1 MRGEISI
8 NGKKYSPE
16 HINAMVADM
25 PVDMP
30 IHLAEVFR
38 FLADWYSDSDHIL
51 QQTSGSTGAPS
62 AIKLLKKNMWHSAQ
76 STNTFFSLSPENNIL
91 LALPAAY
98 IAGKMMILRAL
109 AGSLN
114 LHVVPPSGTPEIPM
128 VNFSFAAFVPMQLEN
143 LLESGIQCQH
153 IETIILGGAE
163 VSENLI
169 RRTGELSSRVYSTY
183 GMTETCSHIAVRRL
197 NGINPDAFYRTL
209 PGVQASLDSAGRIC
223 INAPQY
229 APKIV
234 HTTDLGIIPEPGM
247 LGVVGRDDFIINSG
261 GVKIN
266 PFLWE
271 KDLQK
276 QIQKMVL
283 LIPVPDKRL
292 GNRAV
297 VIIEAE
303 ETEALRNKVKE
314 IIIHLRKD
322 VPLDREPVFLSE
334 FPRSQSFKVDRK
346 ALIKRFQQT

>member
-1 MRGEISI
+1 MKGQISI
-8 NGKKYSPE
+8 NGKRYSAD
-16 HINAMVADM
+16 HVRAIVADGSVEM
-25 PVDMP
+25 PDS
-30 IHLAEVFR
+30 LAEVFE
-38 FLADWYSDSDHIL
+38 FLANWYDDSDYIL
-51 QQTSGSTGAPS
+51 QQTSGSTGTPS
-62 AIKLLKKNMWHSAQ
+62 AIKLKKQNMWHSAK
-76 STNTFFSLSPENNIL
+76 STNTFFSLIPESNIL

-109 AGSLN
+109 AGSMN
-114 LHVVPPSGTPEIPM
+114 LHVVHPSGTPEIPDK
-128 VNFSFAAFVPMQLEN
+128 NFSFAAFVPMQLEN

-169 RRTGELSSRVYSTY
+169 EIAGGLSSRVYATY

-197 NGINPDAFYRTL
+197 NGSNPDEFYRTL
-209 PGVQASLDSAGRIC
+209 PGVQATLDTEGRIC
-223 INAPQY
+223 INAPKY
-229 APKIV
+229 SPGTV

-266 PFLWE
+266 PFPWE
-271 KDLQK
+271 HYFQK
-276 QIQKMVL
+276 QIQKIVL

-334 FPRSQSFKVDRK
+334 FPRNQSLKVDRK
-346 ALIKRFQQT
+346 ALIKRFQ